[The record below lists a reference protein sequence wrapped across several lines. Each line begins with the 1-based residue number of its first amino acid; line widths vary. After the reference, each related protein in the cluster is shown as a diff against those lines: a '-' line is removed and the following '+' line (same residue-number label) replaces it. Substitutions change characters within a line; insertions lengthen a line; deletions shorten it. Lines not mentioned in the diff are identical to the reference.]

1 MPPKRKSASAS
12 NAGPSPL
19 TQSPRSKRLRAE
31 VNGTENTNPNIFET
45 VLNLLYDLKDED
57 EPERDI
63 ATEFLKL
70 PSKKLYPDYYELI
83 ESPISINEIKNK
95 VTGKKY
101 LSNDDF
107 LKDFKLM
114 SSNASTFNDPDSDI
128 AVDCN
133 VIYKFVESKL
143 KEIQL
148 QQEKAAEIEL
158 TRPQKTPKVILK
170 SPKLEKTSETQV
182 AKKSDFAS
190 KDFSSSL
197 QQVWKAVVDFK
208 VRRVQFALPFMDLVD
223 GEEYPDYYTVVEKG
237 MAFNEVKNK
246 IQAGQ
251 YKNGIDGVE
260 AFKSDIL
267 LIIQNAKT
275 YNEEDSLIYK
285 HANILLGQFEKKFKS
300 FTEDQN
306 IGQFFGYQTS
316 DNNKQSDSSIK
327 IKLKQSSA
335 EPQSKV
341 TLNLK
346 LKGSGVSAT
355 ADDDSSKRKRKKKVV
370 FADSGKTE
378 SNSTE
383 DNANDDDDAVRGR
396 RARRATR
403 KPVIQNTS
411 IDEED
416 DDEDENVDDDSQ
428 LANTDIDQKNDQTEG
443 DTNGNN
449 QMGGINSQVADG
461 SVIGSGTD
469 FLPVLKQEPAFFSR
483 PQFIRSHLSK
493 KHSYQAY
500 IQEVALITSIDTA
513 YYGSVERTGRSQ
525 FFEYIFKTSNDS
537 RRAVYSVN
545 LQQNS
550 ETIVI
555 VASLNSTLRG
565 KPYVSNLVV
574 NGETISS
581 LPLIPTLPYEV
592 EELINESTENN
603 DNSNSDTRDSVD
615 ENKTNENSDLKSD
628 SYPKA
633 KKFLSSKYELKL
645 DNGLNFVEFIC
656 SVPPELPID
665 PVSGLPVTPAMGV
678 TPESCITEKIGV
690 WVTVSRP

>member
-12 NAGPSPL
+12 NAGPSSV
-19 TQSPRSKRLRAE
+19 TQSPRGKRQRAE
-31 VNGTENTNPNIFET
+31 VNATEKPNSNIFET

-57 EPERDI
+57 EPDRGI

-95 VTGKKY
+95 VAGKKY
-101 LSNDDF
+101 ISIDDF
-107 LKDFKLM
+107 LKDFALM

-128 AVDCN
+128 AADCN

-143 KEIQL
+143 KELQS
-148 QQEKAAEIEL
+148 QQEKATEIES
-158 TRPQKTPKVILK
+158 TRNQKTPKVILK
-170 SPKLEKTSETQV
+170 SPKLEKHLEAQV
-182 AKKSDFAS
+182 AKKSDVAS
-190 KDFSSSL
+190 KDFSSYL
-197 QQVWKAVVDFK
+197 QQIWKAIVDFK
-208 VRRVQFALPFMDLVD
+208 IRRVQLALPFMDLVD

-246 IQAGQ
+246 IQSGE

-275 YNEEDSLIYK
+275 YNEENSLIYK

-306 IGQFFGYQTS
+306 IGQFFGYQPS
-316 DNNKQSDSSIK
+316 DNNKQSDSSLK
-327 IKLKQSSA
+327 IKLKQSSI

-346 LKGSGVSAT
+346 LKASGGSAE
-355 ADDDSSKRKRKKKVV
+355 DDDSSKRRRKKKVV
-370 FADSGKTE
+370 FADLDKTE
-378 SNSTE
+378 NNSVENNT
-383 DNANDDDDAVRGR
+383 NDDDDNVRGR

-411 IDEED
+411 IDD
-416 DDEDENVDDDSQ
+416 DDDVENDEDDSQ
-428 LANTDIDQKNDQTEG
+428 LANIEVDQKNGETE
-443 DTNGNN
+443 DDNNDNN
-449 QMGGINSQVADG
+449 QVGGSNSQATSDG
-461 SVIGSGTD
+461 SVIESGTD
-469 FLPVLKQEPAFFSR
+469 FLPVLKQEPALFSR

-513 YYGSVERTGRSQ
+513 YYGSVERTGKSQ

-545 LQQNS
+545 LPQNS

-555 VASLNSTLRG
+555 VASLNINLRG

-592 EELINESTENN
+592 EEITTGNIEN
-603 DNSNSDTRDSVD
+603 DDISNGDTRESSNENKSD
-615 ENKTNENSDLKSD
+615 ENVKSKGNS
-628 SYPKA
+628 YQKA
-633 KKFLSSKYELKL
+633 KKFLSSKYEMKL

-665 PVSGLPVTPAMGV
+665 PVSGLPVTPPMGV

-690 WVTVSRP
+690 WVTVHRP